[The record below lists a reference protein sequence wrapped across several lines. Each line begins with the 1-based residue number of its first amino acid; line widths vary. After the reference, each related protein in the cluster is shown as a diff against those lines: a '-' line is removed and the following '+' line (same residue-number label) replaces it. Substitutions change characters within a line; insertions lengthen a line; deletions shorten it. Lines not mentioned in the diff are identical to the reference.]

1 MRRFFAHLRALLTS
15 AWDAMLRLARWLST
29 SPAPSPSTLSKDDE
43 ILAAGVDVRP
53 ADRLRLQVAVALR
66 AGGTA

>member
-1 MRRFFAHLRALLTS
+1 
-15 AWDAMLRLARWLST
+15 MLRLARWLST